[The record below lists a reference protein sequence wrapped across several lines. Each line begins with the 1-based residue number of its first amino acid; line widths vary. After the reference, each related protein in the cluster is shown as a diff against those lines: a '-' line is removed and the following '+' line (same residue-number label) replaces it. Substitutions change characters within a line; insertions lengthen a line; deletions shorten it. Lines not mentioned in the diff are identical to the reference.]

1 MYTTMYKQACVIKI
15 GNSDFWV
22 DEMEWNGQVE

>member
-1 MYTTMYKQACVIKI
+1 MYTIMYKQACVIKI

-22 DEMEWNGQVE
+22 NEMEWNGQV